1 MNRGWLFSDEFST
14 AMTEKNY
21 CGEMEEVNIPHS
33 FATSPFNSFSPQLYQ
48 KLCAYRKSF
57 ATQENWAGKKVIL
70 TVAAAA
76 HKSEVYL
83 NGKLLKTH
91 SCGYTSF
98 STDLTDALL
107 PAGEENVL
115 CIKVDS
121 RETLDQPPFG
131 FVIDYM
137 TYGGIY
143 RDVYIEVKNAVFIED
158 VFVTTKKNA
167 FTSRVTL
174 NACDEEA
181 KNLGYMI
188 QQEVFAW
195 QEGYGWEDD
204 YANFA
209 ELGEEDFLASVTCG
223 IRGKTTLTSGVASG
237 VMQWNLESPTLYCL
251 RTALLDSA
259 GNEVDSKTVRFGFRE
274 IRFDSTGFYLNGIKV
289 KLRGLN
295 RHQSFPYVG
304 YAMPKMMQ
312 KEDADILKYELS
324 LNEVRTSH
332 YPQSRHF
339 VDRCDEIGLLV
350 FTEIPGW
357 QHIGTSSEWRCQ
369 AIENVRDMV
378 LQYRNNP
385 SVFLWGVR
393 INESQDDEELYQ
405 KTNALCKSLDPSRPT
420 GGVRFLKK
428 SQLLEDVY
436 TYNDFSFAGW
446 NLAGGSSNSGSL
458 ASGNFASV
466 KFARKLVKKTAALE
480 PKKKVTKTK
489 KGFMV
494 TEYNGH
500 MFPTKSFDAERIRTE
515 HALRHAAVLDA
526 LASSK
531 DHAGASG
538 WCAFD
543 YNTHKDFGSG
553 DYVCYHGVMDMFRN
567 PKLAAFVYK
576 SQGKAEEVGDVLEV
590 SSSMDIGD
598 YPAGAIGSV
607 WAFTNAESVRL
618 YVNECF
624 VKEYSAK
631 KNSPFTHLLHA
642 PILIDDF
649 VGDRLVSECGIK
661 KGDSERIKRILF
673 AVRDHGMNRIPLVI
687 RLSLL
692 YLLAKRA
699 VSVKKLWELYGKY
712 VTNWGSSSV
721 QYKFEAV
728 RDGKVVAT
736 CIKTASSD
744 VFVKATAKRTLLVED
759 ESYDLAS
766 VNLCA
771 CDQCGNLKPYC
782 QEAVSLRTEGAIE
795 LVGPS
800 VLSLKGG
807 MAAAYVKSRICN
819 KENQFSK
826 QQLESN
832 KQSLLSKEG
841 EVRSKLRCEYPL
853 QSLSSKVGEVSPS
866 LQPATPSFATPSAGS
881 NAARNARCDWENTE
895 DAALVITD
903 WLGREARIEF
913 KVARKQVREL

>member
-83 NGKLLKTH
+83 NGRLLKTH

-107 PAGEENVL
+107 PVGEENVL

-143 RDVYIEVKNAVFIED
+143 RDVYIEVKNPVFIED
-158 VFVTTKKNA
+158 VFVTTKKNSFA
-167 FTSRVTL
+167 SRVTL
-174 NACDEEA
+174 NCSDEDS

-195 QEGYGWEDD
+195 KEGHGWEED

-209 ELGEEDFLASVTCG
+209 ELGEEDFLASVTSG
-223 IRGKTTLTSGVASG
+223 IRGKTTLTSALASS
-237 VMQWNLESPTLYCL
+237 VLQWNLESPALYCL
-251 RTALLDSA
+251 RTALLDSD
-259 GNEVDSKTVRFGFRE
+259 GNELDSKTVRFGFRE

-295 RHQSFPYVG
+295 RHQSWPYVG
-304 YAMPKMMQ
+304 YAMPKNMQ
-312 KEDADILKYELS
+312 REDADILKYELS

-357 QHIGTSSEWRCQ
+357 QHIGKSTEWREQ
-369 AIENVRDMV
+369 ALKNVGDMV

-393 INESQDDEELYQ
+393 INESQDDDELYE
-405 KTNALCKSLDPSRPT
+405 KTNALARSLDPSRPT

-428 SQLLEDVY
+428 SSLLEDVY

-446 NLAGGSSNSGSL
+446 DLADGKFVGG
-458 ASGNFASV
+458 
-466 KFARKLVKKTAALE
+466 KFFSRKLSKKKPALE
-480 PKKKVTKTK
+480 RKKKVTKTK

-494 TEYNGH
+494 TEFNGH
-500 MFPTKSFDAERIRTE
+500 MYPTKSFDTERIRTE

-526 LASSK
+526 LAASK
-531 DHAGASG
+531 EHAGASG

-567 PKLAAFVYK
+567 PKTAAFVYK
-576 SQGKAEEVGDVLEV
+576 SQGEAEDVGDVLEV

-598 YPAGAIGSV
+598 YPAGSIGAV

-618 YVNECF
+618 YVNDCF
-624 VKEYSAK
+624 VKEYTAK
-631 KNSPFTHLLHA
+631 KNSPFKHLLHA

-661 KGDSERIKRILF
+661 KGDSEKIKRILF
-673 AVRDHGMNRIPLVI
+673 AVRDYGMNRIPLRL

-699 VSVKKLWELYGKY
+699 VSVKRLWELYSQY
-712 VTNWGSSSV
+712 VVNWGSSSV

-728 RDGKVVAT
+728 RGGKVVST
-736 CIKTASSD
+736 CIKTASTD
-744 VFVKATAKRTLLVED
+744 IFVKASAKRTLLVED

-766 VNLCA
+766 VNICA
-771 CDQCGNLKPYC
+771 CDQCGNIRPYC
-782 QEAVSLRTEGAIE
+782 QEAVTLRTEGAIE

-800 VLSLKGG
+800 ALSLKGG
-807 MAAAYVKSRICN
+807 MAATYVKSNLRYEKKDI
-819 KENQFSK
+819 SP
-826 QQLESN
+826 
-832 KQSLLSKEG
+832 KEG
-841 EVRSKLRCEYPL
+841 E
-853 QSLSSKVGEVSPS
+853 
-866 LQPATPSFATPSAGS
+866 
-881 NAARNARCDWENTE
+881 
-895 DAALVITD
+895 AALVITD

-913 KVARKQVREL
+913 KVAKKAVRGL

>member
-21 CGEMEEVNIPHS
+21 CGEMEEVSIPHS
-33 FATSPFNSFSPQLYQ
+33 FATSSFNSFSPELYQ

-57 ATQENWAGKKVIL
+57 ATQEDWAGKKVIL

-83 NGKLLKTH
+83 NGKLLKIH

-98 STDLTDALL
+98 STDLTHALL
-107 PAGEENVL
+107 PAGQENIL

-195 QEGYGWEDD
+195 QEGYGWEED
-204 YANFA
+204 YADFSA
-209 ELGEEDFLASVTCG
+209 LGEEDFLASVTSG

-237 VMQWNLESPTLYCL
+237 VRQWNLESPALYCL

-312 KEDADILKYELS
+312 REDADILKYELS

-339 VDRCDEIGLLV
+339 VDRCDEVGLLV

-357 QHIGTSSEWRCQ
+357 QHIGNSAEWRNQ
-369 AIENVRDMV
+369 ALENVRDMV
-378 LQYRNNP
+378 MQYRNNP
-385 SVFLWGVR
+385 SVFIWGVR
-393 INESQDDEELYQ
+393 INESQDDDELYQ
-405 KTNALCKSLDPSRPT
+405 KTNALAKSLDPSRPT

-428 SQLLEDVY
+428 SHLLEDVY

-446 NLAGGSSNSGSL
+446 NLA
-458 ASGNFASV
+458 
-466 KFARKLVKKTAALE
+466 KKIAALE
-480 PKKKVTKTK
+480 PKKKVTETK

-494 TEYNGH
+494 TEFNGH
-500 MFPTKSFDAERIRTE
+500 MFPTKSFDTERIRTE
-515 HALRHAAVLDA
+515 HALRHAAVLES

-576 SQGKAEEVGDVLEV
+576 SQGEAEEVGDVLEV

-618 YVNECF
+618 YVNESF

-631 KNSPFTHLLHA
+631 KNSPFKHLLHS

-673 AVRDHGMNRIPLVI
+673 AVRDHGMNGIPFGAK
-687 RLSLL
+687 LSLL

-728 RDGKVVAT
+728 RKGNVVAT
-736 CIKTASSD
+736 CIKTASTD
-744 VFVKATAKRTLLVED
+744 VFVRATAKRTLLVED

-782 QEAVSLRTEGAIE
+782 QEAVSLKTEGAIE

-819 KENQFSK
+819 KEK
-826 QQLESN
+826 QPVES
-832 KQSLLSKEG
+832 
-841 EVRSKLRCEYPL
+841 PL

-866 LQPATPSFATPSAGS
+866 LQPAAPSFATPSAGS
-881 NAARNARCDWENTE
+881 NAARNARCNWEHTE

-913 KVARKQVREL
+913 KVAIKEVREI

>member
-57 ATQENWAGKKVIL
+57 ATQENWAGKKIIL

-83 NGKLLKTH
+83 NGRLLKTH

-195 QEGYGWEDD
+195 QEGYGWEED
-204 YANFA
+204 YANFSA
-209 ELGEEDFLASVTCG
+209 LGEEDFLASVTSG

-237 VMQWNLESPTLYCL
+237 VRQWNLESPVLYCL

-312 KEDADILKYELS
+312 REDADILKYELS

-369 AIENVRDMV
+369 TIENVRDMV

-405 KTNALCKSLDPSRPT
+405 KTNALAKSLDPSRPT

-428 SQLLEDVY
+428 SHLLEDVY

-446 NLAGGSSNSGSL
+446 KLGGENLTGR
-458 ASGNFASV
+458 NFA
-466 KFARKLVKKTAALE
+466 KKTAALE
-480 PKKKVTKTK
+480 QKKKVTKTK

-576 SQGKAEEVGDVLEV
+576 SQGEAEEVGDVLEV

-631 KNSPFTHLLHA
+631 KNSPFKHLLHA

-673 AVRDHGMNRIPLVI
+673 AVRDHGMNRIPLGI

-832 KQSLLSKEG
+832 KQSLSSKVG
-841 EVRSKLRCEYPL
+841 KVRSKLRCEYPL
-853 QSLSSKVGEVSPS
+853 QSLSSKEGEVSPCGRTS
-866 LQPATPSFATPSAGS
+866 LRPTPSAGS

>member
-1 MNRGWLFSDEFST
+1 MNRGWLFSDEFSM

-21 CGEMEEVNIPHS
+21 CGEMEEVSIPHS
-33 FATSPFNSFSPQLYQ
+33 FATSPFNSFSPELYQ

-57 ATQENWAGKKVIL
+57 ATQENWAGKKIIL

-83 NGKLLKTH
+83 NGKLLKIH

-98 STDLTDALL
+98 STDLTHALL
-107 PAGEENVL
+107 PAGQENIL

-121 RETLDQPPFG
+121 RENQDQPPFG

-143 RDVYIEVKNAVFIED
+143 RDVYIEVKNPVFIED

-174 NACDEEA
+174 NACDEDA

-195 QEGYGWEDD
+195 QEGYGWEED
-204 YANFA
+204 YADFSA
-209 ELGEEDFLASVTCG
+209 LGEEDFLASITSG

-237 VMQWNLESPTLYCL
+237 VMQWNLESPALYCL

-259 GNEVDSKTVRFGFRE
+259 GNEIDSKTVRFGFRE

-304 YAMPKMMQ
+304 YAMPKNMQ

-357 QHIGTSSEWRCQ
+357 QHIGNSAEWRKQ
-369 AIENVRDMV
+369 TLENVRDMV
-378 LQYRNNP
+378 MQYRNNP
-385 SVFLWGVR
+385 SVFIWGVR
-393 INESQDDEELYQ
+393 INESQDDDELYK
-405 KTNALCKSLDPSRPT
+405 KTNALAKSLDPSRPT

-428 SQLLEDVY
+428 SHLLEDVY

-446 NLAGGSSNSGSL
+446 KLGGANLTGR
-458 ASGNFASV
+458 NFA
-466 KFARKLVKKTAALE
+466 KKTAALE
-480 PKKKVTKTK
+480 PKKKVTETK

-494 TEYNGH
+494 TEFNGH
-500 MFPTKSFDAERIRTE
+500 MFPTKSFDTERIRTE
-515 HALRHAAVLDA
+515 HALRHAAVLES

-576 SQGKAEEVGDVLEV
+576 SQGEAEEVGDVLEV

-631 KNSPFTHLLHA
+631 KNSPFKHLLHS

-673 AVRDHGMNRIPLVI
+673 AVRDHGMNGIPFGVKF
-687 RLSLL
+687 SLL

-728 RDGKVVAT
+728 RKGNVVAT
-736 CIKTASSD
+736 CIKTASTD
-744 VFVKATAKRTLLVED
+744 VFVRATAKRTLLVED

-782 QEAVSLRTEGAIE
+782 QEAVSLKTEGAIE

-807 MAAAYVKSRICN
+807 MAAAYVKSKIIQDRDAH
-819 KENQFSK
+819 SK
-826 QQLESN
+826 LLRESSL
-832 KQSLLSKEG
+832 QSLSHKEG

-853 QSLSSKVGEVSPS
+853 QSLSSKVGEDSPS
-866 LQPATPSFATPSAGS
+866 LQPAAPSFSTPSAGS
-881 NAARNARCDWENTE
+881 NAARNARCNGEHTE

-913 KVARKQVREL
+913 KVAKKAVREI